1 MNVLIFLKVSVGVMQ
16 KSYGGKYNCV
26 FRDRVWEDPHCCASY
41 VWDGSFDSETA
52 EEHMCLS
59 CPYCGFSPSG
69 ELLYILLRSML
80 LLYKSIFLGSTIF
93 FFSGQIRNIME
104 QISFSSL
111 LFLGALY
118 FGHFRLGNFVL
129 QVYSL

>member
-69 ELLYILLRSML
+69 ELLYILLCSML
-80 LLYKSIFLGSTIF
+80 YKVLFLEVQYF
-93 FFSGQIRNIME
+93 FFLEKLEI
-104 QISFSSL
+104 
-111 LFLGALY
+111 
-118 FGHFRLGNFVL
+118 
-129 QVYSL
+129 